1 MRVVRV
7 NGRRVA
13 PDEAALSV
21 DDPLARAGDGLIETM
36 RARNGVVFRL
46 DRHLA
51 RLAES
56 ARDLDMPGLPAE
68 AEIRREIGEAVAAAG
83 RGDLRV
89 RVAVSAAPTLWVE
102 ADAVEPL
109 GMEPA
114 TATAITM
121 PGSWRPDL
129 FTAQHKTASRA
140 MWSWADRKAREARV
154 DAALLLDDD
163 GRMGEST
170 TASVFVRTSDGEVL
184 TAPARGLLPG
194 VGREVMMS
202 LIPGIRERAAER
214 EEWTTAQEVVL
225 VSALRGV
232 VAVTSIDGRP
242 VGDGRPGPMARGQ
255 QSALKLILEQETA
268 AG

>member
-7 NGRRVA
+7 NGREVGA
-13 PDEAALSV
+13 GEAALSV

-36 RARNGVVFRL
+36 RARDGVVFRL

-51 RLAES
+51 RLQSS
-56 ARDLDMPGLPAE
+56 ARALEFRGLPSAG
-68 AEIRREIGEAVAAAG
+68 EIREEVAAAVAAAG

-89 RVAVSAAPTLWVE
+89 RVAVSEAPTLWVE
-102 ADAVEPL
+102 AAPVAPL

-114 TATAITM
+114 RATAITM

-140 MWSWADRKAREARV
+140 MWSWADRRAAEARV
-154 DAALLLDDD
+154 DTALLLDDD
-163 GRMGEST
+163 GRMGEAT
-170 TASVFVRTSDGEVL
+170 TASVFVRTAGGEVL
-184 TAPARGLLPG
+184 TAPVKGLLPG
-194 VGREVMMS
+194 VGREVM
-202 LIPGIRERAAER
+202 LEFIPGVRERAAER
-214 EEWTTAQEVVL
+214 GEWANAAEVVL

-242 VGDGRPGPMARGQ
+242 VGDGAPGPMARGQ
-255 QSALKLILEQETA
+255 HSAFAELVRRETA
-268 AG
+268 G